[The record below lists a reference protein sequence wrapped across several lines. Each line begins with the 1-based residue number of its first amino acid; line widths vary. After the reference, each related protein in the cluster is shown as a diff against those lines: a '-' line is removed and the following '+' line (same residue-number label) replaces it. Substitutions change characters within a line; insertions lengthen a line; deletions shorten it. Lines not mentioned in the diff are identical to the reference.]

1 MLLVVVVEEASSVS
15 PILVAAMLT
24 TDAVDLAGGVSSPF
38 GAEVAAKL
46 LDTVGVKVAAGL
58 ASVGAE
64 EAAGRATIGV
74 VVAAKLATVVEVA
87 AWLASVVAEVAAGL
101 ASVGVEIGARQATV
115 RAEVAAVLL
124 TTALAASVLPVIDEG
139 RALLI
144 AESTEEVELFRA
156 LRVKL
161 SAIFTL
167 REGCTAAFVLKFV
180 HTDVV
185 LVLMGSGLGRVGEE
199 EDSAPGLVPG
209 IKEIRK
215 PCNF

>member
-38 GAEVAAKL
+38 EAEVAAKL

-167 REGCTAAFVLKFV
+167 REGCTYSCIKFV
-180 HTDVV
+180 HPDVV